1 MGAGAGM
8 AGCVVVLPAKFGEEF
23 LSFSSFLGGLNF
35 FAGAPKHPCTPPP
48 SSLAICC
55 WASESKQ
62 DGAAGRTAA
71 ESVVHLGW
79 VEKTTALKCGHG
91 SIVLL
96 ARVLLRL
103 FGLLWAW
110 LGHAQSSLGHHLD
123 RRAAPPRAPR
133 RSRHGPGP
141 DSGRNLGEPGLF
153 FDSLCALVFLGF
165 LDLVS
170 ENGCETPPS
179 LFSPTDQVRI
189 SAATVL
195 PRRRQVRQIG
205 GQETPAFPQ
214 P

>member
-1 MGAGAGM
+1 MG
-8 AGCVVVLPAKFGEEF
+8 GCVTCEVWRGISLIFF
-23 LSFSSFLGGLNF
+23 FFGGLNF

-48 SSLAICC
+48 LAICC
-55 WASESKQ
+55 WASGSKQ

-79 VEKTTALKCGHG
+79 VEKATALECGHG

-141 DSGRNLGEPGLF
+141 DSGRNLGKPGLF
-153 FDSLCALVFLGF
+153 FDGLCALWCFWGF
-165 LDLVS
+165 WIRS
-170 ENGCETPPS
+170 RKMMRNASKPF
-179 LFSPTDQVRI
+179 FSD
-189 SAATVL
+189 
-195 PRRRQVRQIG
+195 
-205 GQETPAFPQ
+205 
-214 P
+214 